1 MKLKESTLLCN
12 VARLRLQLKHMNAGM
27 VVLLL
32 CTLPGLVEAIP
43 NTASLSQST
52 WFVDMNRFSTSA
64 HASLKCE
71 ECHADLLAA
80 GRTHP
85 DPSQPDY
92 LQRDTT
98 RSYDYRQCQK
108 CHKQSYQRYLVGE
121 HAKALAKENSNS
133 DAGKVPSPDSYQA
146 PTCGDCHSSHYVRS
160 KLTRATI
167 GQQNVERC
175 GKCHAEHAASYLDN
189 IHGKLG
195 VNLGNPDAAFCTDC
209 HGAHTSVS
217 LKKSEDALVV
227 CRRCHP
233 RAESEF
239 TNFVIHA
246 SLAGDVAEASS
257 KKSSVIWI
265 KRVRIAAIA
274 IVGLS
279 ILFFFAHSAL
289 WLLREIHEKL
299 RKH

>member
-1 MKLKESTLLCN
+1 
-12 VARLRLQLKHMNAGM
+12 M

-32 CTLPGLVEAIP
+32 CALPGLVEAMS

-52 WFVDMNRFSTSA
+52 WFVDMNRFASSA
-64 HASLKCE
+64 HATLQCE
-71 ECHADLLAA
+71 QCHADMQKG

-85 DPSQPDY
+85 DPSQPEY
-92 LQRDTT
+92 LKKDTT
-98 RSYDYRQCQK
+98 RSYDYRRCQK
-108 CHKQSYQRYLVGE
+108 CHKLSYERFLVGE
-121 HAKALAKENSNS
+121 HAKALAKENNKS
-133 DAGKVPSPDSYQA
+133 DAGNKVQPPDSKQA

-160 KLTRATI
+160 KLSRASI
-167 GQQNVERC
+167 GQQNVDRC

-195 VNLGNPDAAFCTDC
+195 VNLGNPDSAFCTDC
-209 HGAHTSVS
+209 HGAHTAIS
-217 LKKSEDALVV
+217 LKKPEDALVV

-246 SLAGDVAEASS
+246 SLTGDVAGKSS
-257 KKSSVIWI
+257 KKSSLIWI

-279 ILFFFAHSAL
+279 LIFFFAHSAL
-289 WLLREIHEKL
+289 WLLREVHEKL